1 MNLTLRAIAEVAR
14 DHMGPTYFV
23 IQRANGHWSSAA
35 KIISVCPTEDG
46 AEEYASAEK
55 RKHPQQHFGV
65 AVLRSEARE
74 VAQPIEIVR
83 IPENTTQE
91 AH

>member
-1 MNLTLRAIAEVAR
+1 MTLTLQAIAAVAR
-14 DHMGPTYFV
+14 DQMGPVYFV

-35 KIISVCPTEDG
+35 KIISVCPTEQS
-46 AEEYASAEK
+46 AEDQAAAEK
-55 RKHPQQHFGV
+55 RKNPYQNFGV

-83 IPENTTQE
+83 MEE
-91 AH
+91 H